1 MSYAQLERLAAAHN
15 LHLTSQQ
22 MSDIKACPP
31 SSALLYLLP
40 PCILLLA
47 IDVVLRLSNRPAP
60 ILNEPLD
67 VPEAED
73 LVVRKLAVKARWVL
87 ANFKKL
93 DDDLS
98 AEERRSRHLARMLQ
112 KQRNFA
118 HHRRRI
124 GVYKTQRQLE
134 ASPPFDV
141 VDGAVTTTTTTT
153 KHPSGVS
160 EPFNNFCERLLL
172 QNKIWKQRREI
183 KALKNA
189 LHDIRESDSSNAFK
203 VFIDRLLLTNKIWKQ
218 EKEIGSLLGETEAL
232 KRSRVAAV
240 TRAAKQMVQ
249 DVRKERL
256 TEEFVKDLIAELEE
270 CKQSIVKL
278 RAEHEREIQEL
289 AGEWRKDCRR
299 LAQQVERLELA
310 QESRRVEQEL
320 SNEMEADLVHRLS
333 IAEHGEEINRPPS
346 GLSGTYSC
354 NDDVETL
361 SDSDFEQMSN
371 ASTCVGSGGD
381 HSPNRKIEFV
391 ENSVDKTV
399 PTKSPKVR
407 LSPLKLT
414 RESSSPSIY
423 VSPTTKSPVR
433 KLDPGPYAGFSF
445 NPLFFGN
452 APVTRNED
460 DTETESPARRVTF
473 SLKPAPER
481 IATSFHSKSAVRS
494 TARETRQAKRVQW
507 RI

>member
-15 LHLTSQQ
+15 LHLTSEQ
-22 MSDIKACPP
+22 MSDIKGCPP

-40 PCILLLA
+40 PCIFLLA
-47 IDVVLRLSNRPAP
+47 IDVVLRLSSRSSP
-60 ILNEPLD
+60 IVNEPLD

-73 LVVRKLAVKARWVL
+73 PAVKKLAVKAQQVL
-87 ANFKKL
+87 ANFKQL
-93 DDDLS
+93 DDSLS
-98 AEERRSRHLARMLQ
+98 AEERHSRHLARMLQ

-118 HHRRRI
+118 HHRQRI
-124 GVYKTQRQLE
+124 GVYKSQRQLE
-134 ASPPFDV
+134 APPQSDV
-141 VDGAVTTTTTTT
+141 VNGEMAMS
-153 KHPSGVS
+153 KHSSGGVS

-189 LHDIRESDSSNAFK
+189 LRDIHESGSSNAFK

-218 EKEIGSLLGETEAL
+218 EKEIGHLLGETEAL

-310 QESRRVEQEL
+310 QDSRRVEQEL
-320 SNEMEADLVHRLS
+320 SNEMEADLVRRLS
-333 IAEHGEEINRPPS
+333 IAERGEEVSRSPS

-354 NDDVETL
+354 EDDTETL

-381 HSPNRKIEFV
+381 RSPNAKIEFV
-391 ENSVDKTV
+391 ESSVDKIE
-399 PTKSPKVR
+399 PTKTRKVR
-407 LSPLKLT
+407 LSPLKFT
-414 RESSSPSIY
+414 RESSSSSSVY

-452 APVTRNED
+452 GSVSRNED

-473 SLKPAPER
+473 SLKPAPEKT
-481 IATSFHSKSAVRS
+481 ATSFHSKSAVRS
-494 TARETRQAKRVQW
+494 MAQENRQAKRVQW

>member
-1 MSYAQLERLAAAHN
+1 MSMSYAQLERLAAAHN
-15 LHLTSQQ
+15 LHLTSEQI
-22 MSDIKACPP
+22 SDIKACPP

-47 IDVVLRLSNRPAP
+47 IDVVLRLSNRPSP
-60 ILNEPLD
+60 IANEPLD

-73 LVVRKLAVKARWVL
+73 PVVRKMAIKAHQVL

-93 DDDLS
+93 EDDLS
-98 AEERRSRHLARMLQ
+98 AEERRSRHLARMFR

-124 GVYKTQRQLE
+124 GAYKSQQQPE
-134 ASPPFDV
+134 ASPQLN
-141 VDGAVTTTTTTT
+141 GAVTTTT
-153 KHPSGVS
+153 KRPSGVS

-172 QNKIWKQRREI
+172 QNKIWKQHREI
-183 KALKNA
+183 KALKNT

-218 EKEIGSLLGETEAL
+218 EKEIGRLLSETEAL

-270 CKQSIVKL
+270 CKQSIVNL

-310 QESRRVEQEL
+310 QESRHVEQEL

-333 IAEHGEEINRPPS
+333 IAEHGEEVNRPPS
-346 GLSGTYSC
+346 GLSGTY
-354 NDDVETL
+354 DGAETL

-381 HSPNRKIEFV
+381 RSPNGKIEFV
-391 ENSVDKTV
+391 ESSANQTE
-399 PTKSPKVR
+399 PTKSRKVR

-414 RESSSPSIY
+414 RESSSSSVCI
-423 VSPTTKSPVR
+423 SPATKSPVR
-433 KLDPGPYAGFSF
+433 KLDSGPYVGFSF

-452 APVTRNED
+452 APVSRNED

-473 SLKPAPER
+473 SHKPAPEG
-481 IATSFHSKSAVRS
+481 IATSLHSRSAVRS
-494 TARETRQAKRVQW
+494 TARETQQAKRVQW
-507 RI
+507 RF

>member
-1 MSYAQLERLAAAHN
+1 
-15 LHLTSQQ
+15 
-22 MSDIKACPP
+22 
-31 SSALLYLLP
+31 
-40 PCILLLA
+40 
-47 IDVVLRLSNRPAP
+47 
-60 ILNEPLD
+60 
-67 VPEAED
+67 
-73 LVVRKLAVKARWVL
+73 VVRKLAVKANEVL

-93 DDDLS
+93 DDNLS

-124 GVYKTQRQLE
+124 GVHKSQQQLE
-134 ASPPFDV
+134 APLQFDIV
-141 VDGAVTTTTTTT
+141 NGEVTTT

-172 QNKIWKQRREI
+172 QNKIWRQHREI

-189 LHDIRESDSSNAFK
+189 LHDIRVSDSSNAFK

-218 EKEIGSLLGETEAL
+218 EKEIGRLLGETEAL

-278 RAEHEREIQEL
+278 RAEHEQEIQEL

-299 LAQQVERLELA
+299 LAQHVERLELA

-333 IAEHGEEINRPPS
+333 IAEHGEEVNRPSS
-346 GLSGTYSC
+346 GLSGTYPC
-354 NDDVETL
+354 DDDAETL
-361 SDSDFEQMSN
+361 SDTDFEQMSN
-371 ASTCVGSGGD
+371 TSTCVGSGGD
-381 HSPNRKIEFV
+381 RSPNGKIEFV
-391 ENSVDKTV
+391 QNSVDKTS
-399 PTKSPKVR
+399 PTKTRKVR
-407 LSPLKLT
+407 LSPLELA
-414 RESSSPSIY
+414 RESSSSSVC
-423 VSPTTKSPVR
+423 VSPATKSPAR

-452 APVTRNED
+452 APVSRNDD

-481 IATSFHSKSAVRS
+481 IATSLHSRSAVRS
-494 TARETRQAKRVQW
+494 TARDTRQAKRVQW

>member
-1 MSYAQLERLAAAHN
+1 MSMSYAQLERLAAAHN
-15 LHLTSQQ
+15 LHLTSEQ
-22 MSDIKACPP
+22 MSDIKSCPP

-40 PCILLLA
+40 PCIFLLA
-47 IDVVLRLSNRPAP
+47 IDVVLRLSNRPPP
-60 ILNEPLD
+60 IVNEPLD
-67 VPEAED
+67 IPEAED
-73 LVVRKLAVKARWVL
+73 PVVRKLAVKAQEVL

-98 AEERRSRHLARMLQ
+98 AEEKRSRHLARMIQ

-124 GVYKTQRQLE
+124 GVYMTRKQLE
-134 ASPPFDV
+134 GSPQFDAMN
-141 VDGAVTTTTTTT
+141 GEATAMSG
-153 KHPSGVS
+153 HPSGVS

-172 QNKIWKQRREI
+172 QNKIWKQHREI
-183 KALKNA
+183 KALKNV

-203 VFIDRLLLTNKIWKQ
+203 VFIERLLLTNKIWKQ
-218 EKEIGSLLGETEAL
+218 EKEISRLLGETEAL

-270 CKQSIVKL
+270 CKDSIGKL

-299 LAQQVERLELA
+299 LAQQVDRLELA

-333 IAEHGEEINRPPS
+333 VAEGGEEVNRTPS

-354 NDDVETL
+354 DDDAETL

-381 HSPNRKIEFV
+381 RSPNGKIEFV
-391 ENSVDKTV
+391 ESSADKLA
-399 PTKSPKVR
+399 PTNIRKVR
-407 LSPLKLT
+407 LSPLKLI
-414 RESSSPSIY
+414 RESSSSSVC
-423 VSPTTKSPVR
+423 VSSPATKSPVR
-433 KLDPGPYAGFSF
+433 KLEPGPYAGFSF

-452 APVTRNED
+452 ASALRNED
-460 DTETESPARRVTF
+460 DTETESPSRRVTF

-481 IATSFHSKSAVRS
+481 TALHPKSAVRT
-494 TARETRQAKRVQW
+494 TAKETRQTKRVQW

>member
-15 LHLTSQQ
+15 LHLTPEQ

-40 PCILLLA
+40 PCIFLLA
-47 IDVVLRLSNRPAP
+47 IDVVLRLSNRPSP
-60 ILNEPLD
+60 IVNEPLD
-67 VPEAED
+67 VPKAENPAD
-73 LVVRKLAVKARWVL
+73 MKLAAKAQQIL

-93 DDDLS
+93 EDGLS

-118 HHRRRI
+118 YHRRRI
-124 GVYKTQRQLE
+124 GAYKSQRQLE
-134 ASPPFDV
+134 APPQFDV
-141 VDGAVTTTTTTT
+141 ANEEMTMS
-153 KHPSGVS
+153 KRASGVS

-183 KALKNA
+183 RALKNA
-189 LHDIRESDSSNAFK
+189 IHDIHESGSSNAFK

-218 EKEIGSLLGETEAL
+218 EKEIGRLLGETEAL

-256 TEEFVKDLIAELEE
+256 TEEFVKDLITELEE
-270 CKQSIVKL
+270 CKQSIIKL

-289 AGEWRKDCRR
+289 AGEWRKDCKR

-310 QESRRVEQEL
+310 QDSRRVEQEL

-333 IAEHGEEINRPPS
+333 IAERGEEVNRS
-346 GLSGTYSC
+346 RSRLSGTYSC
-354 NDDVETL
+354 EDDAETL
-361 SDSDFEQMSN
+361 SDTDFEQMSN

-381 HSPNRKIEFV
+381 RSPNSKIEFV
-391 ENSVDKTV
+391 ESSVDKIE
-399 PTKSPKVR
+399 PTKTRTVR

-414 RESSSPSIY
+414 RESSSSSSVYI
-423 VSPTTKSPVR
+423 SPTTKSPVR
-433 KLDPGPYAGFSF
+433 KLDPVPYAGFSF

-452 APVTRNED
+452 GSVSRNED

-473 SLKPAPER
+473 SLKPAPEKT
-481 IATSFHSKSAVRS
+481 ATSFHSKSAVRS
-494 TARETRQAKRVQW
+494 MGRETRQAKRVQW

>member
-1 MSYAQLERLAAAHN
+1 MSMSYAQLERLAAAHN
-15 LHLTSQQ
+15 LHLTSEQ
-22 MSDIKACPP
+22 MSEIKACPP

-40 PCILLLA
+40 PCIILLA
-47 IDVVLRLSNRPAP
+47 IDVVLRLSNRQSP
-60 ILNEPLD
+60 IVNEPLD
-67 VPEAED
+67 VPDAED
-73 LVVRKLAVKARWVL
+73 PVVRKLAVKANEVL

-93 DDDLS
+93 DDNLS

-124 GVYKTQRQLE
+124 GVHKGQQQLE
-134 ASPPFDV
+134 SSQFDIV
-141 VDGAVTTTTTTT
+141 NGEVTT
-153 KHPSGVS
+153 KHSGGVS

-172 QNKIWKQRREI
+172 QNKIWKQHREI

-189 LHDIRESDSSNAFK
+189 LRDIRESDSSNAFK

-218 EKEIGSLLGETEAL
+218 EKEIGRLLGETEAL

-270 CKQSIVKL
+270 CKQSIVTL

-289 AGEWRKDCRR
+289 AGDWRKDCLR
-299 LAQQVERLELA
+299 LAQHVQRLELA

-333 IAEHGEEINRPPS
+333 IAEHGEEVNRPPS

-354 NDDVETL
+354 DDDAETL
-361 SDSDFEQMSN
+361 SDTDFEQMSN
-371 ASTCVGSGGD
+371 TSTCVGSGGD
-381 HSPNRKIEFV
+381 RSPNGKIEFV
-391 ENSVDKTV
+391 ESSVDKTS
-399 PTKSPKVR
+399 PTKSRMVR
-407 LSPLKLT
+407 LTPLKLT
-414 RESSSPSIY
+414 RESSSSSVC
-423 VSPTTKSPVR
+423 VSPATKSPAR

-452 APVTRNED
+452 APVSRNED

-481 IATSFHSKSAVRS
+481 IATSLHSRSAVRS
-494 TARETRQAKRVQW
+494 TGRDTRQAKRVQW